1 MCAYQA
7 LNFHVDSQAQ
17 QFPTLDET
25 LRCAQIVRMKNYLIP
40 LENSQPSV
48 ASRAIGFV
56 AALLMVALAT
66 LAGLLMPSSWGNAPV
81 VLLYLPPVL
90 LTAVYSGLWPALVAA
105 TVSTLAFNYY
115 FTAPYRTFMIHS
127 AADIVTV
134 VILFL
139 VALVTSQLTSSLR
152 KQAQLAAS
160 HAARNAT
167 IAGFARRLLSC
178 ASEAEIAETTT
189 SQMASLFDCHSVL
202 AVNRDGIILLAA
214 SPQEVS
220 LAPSDLAAAALTME
234 SGEVSGRGV
243 KRAGLA
249 DWQFNPVA
257 SNESPIAALGL
268 AREDGQ
274 APVSESNALLLTCLL
289 DQVALA
295 LERARLNR
303 EAREAATMHE
313 RDGIRS
319 ALLASIGED
328 IKPRLHSINTAV
340 RALKRDGSN
349 DKALLS
355 TVAGEAAKLD
365 RYVDNLVDLSPGAEQ
380 KPIIVGPLSIDL
392 HRRTVSKNGEDI
404 HLTPKEYALIAELAK
419 HVGRVLTH
427 TQLLRTVWG
436 PAHQEHID
444 YLRVAIRSL
453 RQKLEDEPTD
463 PALIVNEPAV
473 GYRLAAI

>member
-1 MCAYQA
+1 
-7 LNFHVDSQAQ
+7 
-17 QFPTLDET
+17 
-25 LRCAQIVRMKNYLIP
+25 MKNYLIP
-40 LENSQPSV
+40 LENRQPSV
-48 ASRAIGFV
+48 ATRAAGFV

-66 LAGLLMPSSWGNAPV
+66 LSGLLIPRAWGNAPV

-105 TVSTLAFNYY
+105 VVSTLAFNYY
-115 FTAPYRTFMIHS
+115 FTAPYRTFVIHS

-139 VALVTSQLTSSLR
+139 VALVTSRLAASLR
-152 KQAQLAAS
+152 KQARLAAS

-167 IAGFARRLLSC
+167 IAGFARKLLSC
-178 ASEAEIAETTT
+178 TSEVEIAETTT
-189 SQMASLFDCHSVL
+189 AQLASLFDCHSVL
-202 AVNRDGIILLAA
+202 TVEREGIALLAA
-214 SPQEVS
+214 SPQHVV
-220 LAPSDLAAAALTME
+220 LAPSDLAAAALALET
-234 SGEVSGRGV
+234 GEVAGRGV
-243 KRAGLA
+243 QRAGLA
-249 DWQFNPVA
+249 DWQFNPVT
-257 SNESPIAALGL
+257 SNEKPIAALGL

-274 APVSESNALLLTCLL
+274 APIAEGHALLLTSLL

-328 IKPRLHSINTAV
+328 IKPRLNMISTSV

-355 TVAGEAAKLD
+355 TVASEAAKLD
-365 RYVDNLVDLSPGAEQ
+365 RYVDNLVVLSPGAEQ
-380 KPIIVGPLSIDL
+380 KPIIIGSISVDL

-404 HLTPKEYALIAELAK
+404 HLTPKEYALLAELAK

-427 TQLLRTVWG
+427 AQLLNTVWG
-436 PAHQEHID
+436 PAHADHID

-453 RQKLEDEPTD
+453 RQKLEGN
-463 PALIVNEPAV
+463 PAYPEYILNEPAV
-473 GYRLAAI
+473 GYRLVAH

>member
-1 MCAYQA
+1 
-7 LNFHVDSQAQ
+7 
-17 QFPTLDET
+17 
-25 LRCAQIVRMKNYLIP
+25 MKNYLIP
-40 LENSQPSV
+40 LENRKPSV
-48 ASRAIGFV
+48 ATRAAGFV

-66 LAGLLMPSSWGNAPV
+66 LSGLLIPQAWGNAPV

-105 TVSTLAFNYY
+105 VVSTLAFNYY
-115 FTAPYRTFMIHS
+115 FTAPYRTFVIHS

-139 VALVTSQLTSSLR
+139 VALVTSQLAASLR
-152 KQAQLAAS
+152 KQARLAAS

-167 IAGFARRLLSC
+167 IAGFARKLLSC
-178 ASEAEIAETTT
+178 TSEVEIAETTT
-189 SQMASLFDCHSVL
+189 AQLASLFDCHSVL
-202 AVNRDGIILLAA
+202 TVEREGIALLAA
-214 SPQEVS
+214 SPQHVV
-220 LAPSDLAAAALTME
+220 LAPSDLAAAALALET
-234 SGEVSGRGV
+234 GEVAGRGV
-243 KRAGLA
+243 QRAGLA
-249 DWQFNPVA
+249 DWQFNPVT
-257 SNESPIAALGL
+257 SNEKPIAVLGL

-274 APVSESNALLLTCLL
+274 APIAEGHALLLTSLL

-328 IKPRLHSINTAV
+328 IKPRLNMISTSV

-355 TVAGEAAKLD
+355 TVASEAAKLD
-365 RYVDNLVDLSPGAEQ
+365 RYVDNLVVLSPGAEQ
-380 KPIIVGPLSIDL
+380 KPIVIGSISVDL
-392 HRRTVSKNGEDI
+392 HRRTVCKNGEDI
-404 HLTPKEYALIAELAK
+404 HLTPKEYALLAELAK

-427 TQLLRTVWG
+427 AQLLNTVWG
-436 PAHQEHID
+436 PAHADHID

-453 RQKLEDEPTD
+453 RQKLEGNPAD
-463 PALIVNEPAV
+463 PEYILNEPAV
-473 GYRLAAI
+473 GYRLVAH